1 MQAVALKAVYNETGG
16 NTTLIPKNWFQND
29 SSDIICSFDVNE
41 CDITTDIA
49 ENVTLSEF
57 GMSETIPDEIYL
69 PHPLWSRLD
78 MSNNNLTGTVSLE
91 ILSCWEVRYSYF
103 CVCIASSNVHGFL
116 HNRSYLIKESDNSI
130 FGTIILLIDD
140 CAEVTLSNSG
150 GRSTISQ
157 IIFDLL
163 LFIVTVPQS
172 RVTLSR
178 AHAAVCLVIDIF
190 AVIFFCGNLWRHNVL
205 WRCWTF
211 CYSYS
216 QTNCCPNQIYWL

>member
-1 MQAVALKAVYNETGG
+1 M
-16 NTTLIPKNWFQND
+16 
-29 SSDIICSFDVNE
+29 
-41 CDITTDIA
+41 
-49 ENVTLSEF
+49 
-57 GMSETIPDEIYL
+57 
-69 PHPLWSRLD
+69 
-78 MSNNNLTGTVSLE
+78 
-91 ILSCWEVRYSYF
+91 
-103 CVCIASSNVHGFL
+103 HGFL

-172 RVTLSR
+172 RVTLPR
-178 AHAAVCLVIDIF
+178 ALAAVCLVIDIF

-205 WRCWTF
+205 
-211 CYSYS
+211 
-216 QTNCCPNQIYWL
+216 